1 MKQNGGNWLMAKSR
15 VQEYITGAMFELLEK
30 KDYAHITVQDLVD
43 RAGVC
48 RASFYRNYF
57 TMDEVIDRFL
67 DGVFTEAYPREAMS
81 PANVEECIRHFFKTA
96 LKYRRQLRVLLRRG
110 LLDRVSVAFYHQTL
124 EQIRHLQVLNNK
136 YQPYFFSGA
145 SAAMLCAWVENDFAE
160 SPEEMARIFMG
171 SLRGYMELA

>member
-67 DGVFTEAYPREAMS
+67 DGVFTESYPGRPCPRPMWRSAS
-81 PANVEECIRHFFKTA
+81 GI
-96 LKYRRQLRVLLRRG
+96 
-110 LLDRVSVAFYHQTL
+110 
-124 EQIRHLQVLNNK
+124 
-136 YQPYFFSGA
+136 FSKR
-145 SAAMLCAWVENDFAE
+145 
-160 SPEEMARIFMG
+160 P
-171 SLRGYMELA
+171 

>member
-1 MKQNGGNWLMAKSR
+1 MPQSR
-15 VQEYITGAMFELLEK
+15 VQEYITIAMFELLEK
-30 KDYAHITVQDLVD
+30 KGYAHITVQNLVN

-57 TMDEVIDRFL
+57 TRDEVIERFL
-67 DGVFTEAYPREAMS
+67 DGIFTEAYPRESMS
-81 PANVEECIRHFFKTA
+81 SANVEECILHFFKTA
-96 LKYRRQLRVLLRRG
+96 LKYRRQLRALLQRG
-110 LLDRVSVAFYHQTL
+110 LLDRVSMAFYRQTL

-160 SPEEMARIFMG
+160 PPEEMAHIFME
-171 SLRGYMELA
+171 SLQGYMELA

>member
-1 MKQNGGNWLMAKSR
+1 MAKSR

-30 KDYAHITVQDLVD
+30 KDYTHITVQDLVD

-110 LLDRVSVAFYHQTL
+110 LLDRVSVAFYRQTL

-136 YQPYFFSGA
+136 YQPYFFTQ
-145 SAAMLCAWVENDFAE
+145 CF
-160 SPEEMARIFMG
+160 
-171 SLRGYMELA
+171 

>member
-1 MKQNGGNWLMAKSR
+1 MAKSR

-30 KDYAHITVQDLVD
+30 KDYTHITVQDLVD

-48 RASFYRNYF
+48 RASFYRN
-57 TMDEVIDRFL
+57 
-67 DGVFTEAYPREAMS
+67 
-81 PANVEECIRHFFKTA
+81 
-96 LKYRRQLRVLLRRG
+96 
-110 LLDRVSVAFYHQTL
+110 RVSVAFYRQTL
-124 EQIRHLQVLNNK
+124 EQIRHLQVQNNK

-160 SPEEMARIFMG
+160 SSEEMARIFMG